1 MITVKLD
8 LKTSEIITSESS
20 ISMAKVS
27 KRHTTKSFESKSHT
41 VLKNKKK
48 LIIGIYCTNISKEP
62 FKEVLSIYNQKG
74 GIIDYLNS
82 NEEFSN
88 KVQEVIEYIDE
99 NSSSKV
105 SERNQLQRLLKDVE
119 LKLIDCVVVLQLDR
133 LSQNF
138 DDLKNLISR
147 FENKGTRFMSIK
159 EKIDTE
165 SANGKFFISIL
176 DSITHLEQ
184 EHLSEK
190 FQDTFGQLLLEK
202 SSGGVAP
209 FGYLYSF
216 VTDGNY
222 TAYTKENAQQYNIP
236 AIKVFDKST
245 DEIYPGDYVRFM
257 FDWFISYSSISKVAR
272 RLNDLSIPIPRVI
285 QENIKTYQLKR
296 ERNHSTPKVMVI
308 TKPGFWSRT
317 TVRDILLNPFYTGV
331 YIWNKTNIQLNQ
343 GIDRNN
349 WIYVDNAHE
358 KIIDEKTYIM
368 VTNLY
373 NEIKKK
379 PIANQ

>member
-1 MITVKLD
+1 
-8 LKTSEIITSESS
+8 
-20 ISMAKVS
+20 MAKVS
-27 KRHTTKSFESKSHT
+27 RKQSTKSFESKSQT
-41 VLKNKKK
+41 DVKNEKN
-48 LIIGIYCTNISKEP
+48 LIIGIYCRNSSKEIID
-62 FKEVLSIYNQKG
+62 EVFSIKNQKEKVLG
-74 GIIDYLNS
+74 YLNS
-82 NEEFSN
+82 IEEFAN
-88 KVQEVIEYIDE
+88 KALKITDYVDE
-99 NSSSKV
+99 DSSSRI
-105 SERNQLQRLLKDVE
+105 SERQQLQRLLQDVE
-119 LKLIDCVVVLQLDR
+119 LGLVNCVVVMQLDR

-138 DDLKNLISR
+138 DDLQTFITL
-147 FENKGTRFMSIK
+147 FENKITRFLSVN

-165 SANGKFFISIL
+165 SINGKFLISIL
-176 DSITHLEQ
+176 GSITSLEN

-202 SSGGVAP
+202 STGGTAP

-216 VTDGNY
+216 VTEGKY
-222 TAYTKENAQQYNIP
+222 IAYTKENAFQYDIP
-236 AIKVFDKST
+236 AIKVFDRST
-245 DEIYPGDYVRFM
+245 DEIYPGDYVKFM

-285 QENIKTYQLKR
+285 QENIKAYQLKR

-331 YIWNKTNIQLNQ
+331 YIWNKTNIPA
-343 GIDRNN
+343 GTDRTN

-358 KIIDEKTYIM
+358 KIIDEKTYIS
-368 VTNLY
+368 VTSLY

-379 PIANQ
+379 PLANQ